1 MWSSVKYKKYTVTRC
16 WFSLLLQTVKLE
28 LASQT
33 YIKTF
38 SIQDISYLLVV
49 HSAKKG
55 KATIHSESTDHGPL
69 TSFFVWLL
77 LGNSTSM
84 ASLTKASSCNFFL
97 IYWQSQITFRLEFE
111 LSISKIATTDTPS
124 G

>member
-16 WFSLLLQTVKLE
+16 WCSLLLQTVKLE

-49 HSAKKG
+49 LSAKKG
-55 KATIHSESTDHGPL
+55 KATTHSESTDHGPL
-69 TSFFVWLL
+69 TSFFCVVIAWKLNIHGFINQGFIMQFFFDLL
-77 LGNSTSM
+77 AITN
-84 ASLTKASSCNFFL
+84 NFQTG
-97 IYWQSQITFRLEFE
+97 I
-111 LSISKIATTDTPS
+111 
-124 G
+124 